1 MNDSPADSDS
11 EGHNIVS
18 RQRALMTSILPRVP
32 RLSSSVRLKALMLEL
47 SFPVHSGPGH
57 RGSGYNYGQKWTY
70 LNGKYQEYGDMLCYE
85 HCYLLWDFQL
95 AMNQGTCHN
104 KCRQMGARRE
114 NNGRVIT
121 LTQLYTSDIKRGRKL
136 GYRHIKLFKE
146 SQVFTRFYFSEE
158 RHEIHIKSF
167 ARKARTAP

>member
-18 RQRALMTSILPRVP
+18 RQRALVTSILPRVP

-70 LNGKYQEYGDMLCYE
+70 LNGKYQEYGDWVKDRTCYVMSIVICYE
-85 HCYLLWDFQL
+85 
-95 AMNQGTCHN
+95 
-104 KCRQMGARRE
+104 
-114 NNGRVIT
+114 
-121 LTQLYTSDIKRGRKL
+121 TSN
-136 GYRHIKLFKE
+136 
-146 SQVFTRFYFSEE
+146 
-158 RHEIHIKSF
+158 
-167 ARKARTAP
+167 